1 MPTICVWGAHG
12 NVEAGGQLQMPFI
25 RYHPP
30 FYYLFGTGLLNGLV
44 WNSTWRLGRTASK
57 LWRSTCVY
65 PLPPHK
71 CMPPRP
77 NLFIFFNCTSR
88 HRLWKAD
95 TLPVKLFSQCPAII
109 NFRRMVEIKG
119 QKIISKKFLIRSWAK
134 RAVSLPNAV
143 STCSGIWPVWFGDA
157 EGCNELQHTP
167 VCVSSSHSPA
177 QIQLESASLAK
188 TTFHYFHVDPDSC
201 GLAWQGESQTEWMQF
216 VASRLQVSF
225 RTL

>member
-1 MPTICVWGAHG
+1 MGGTRKCGSWRTTSNAIHKIPSTILLSVWYRASQWFSLEL
-12 NVEAGGQLQMPFI
+12 NMEAGQDGEQALEIHLCLPS
-25 RYHPP
+25 PP
-30 FYYLFGTGLLNGLV
+30 TQV
-44 WNSTWRLGRTASK
+44 HATTPK
-57 LWRSTCVY
+57 
-65 PLPPHK
+65 
-71 CMPPRP
+71 
-77 NLFIFFNCTSR
+77 FIFFNCTSR
-88 HRLWKAD
+88 HKLWKAD

-109 NFRRMVEIKG
+109 NFKRMVEIKG
-119 QKIISKKFLIRSWAK
+119 EKIISKKFLIRSWAK
-134 RAVSLPNAV
+134 RALSLPNAI
-143 STCSGIWPVWFGDA
+143 STCSGIWPVWFGDT